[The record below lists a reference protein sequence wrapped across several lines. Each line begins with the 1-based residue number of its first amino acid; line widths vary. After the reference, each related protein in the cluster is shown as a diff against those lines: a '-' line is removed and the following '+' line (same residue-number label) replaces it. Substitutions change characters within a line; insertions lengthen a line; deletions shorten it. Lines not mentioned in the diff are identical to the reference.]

1 MFLRDFR
8 FAIRTL
14 LHQPGFTAVVLI
26 TLGLGIGAFDV
37 GNRQITGGDIPQNL
51 RTAFWWGDPLTV
63 LGMSPKHGRF
73 FSPRE
78 IREMAPLALVSN
90 RVFEARFAGDPDMI
104 GQTIQINGVDHT
116 LIGVFPSAATVYGID
131 LWTPMWA
138 QPEDFSR
145 TRRVMN
151 LIARLG
157 DGVTLAQANAELE
170 AVARRTELEY
180 AGQHDEYLGWRLETM
195 TWTDA
200 NVRTLKPSAFVLMGT
215 VSFVLLLVCCQRGQL
230 AAFAFGQPTTRD
242 GSTGGAGCRA
252 CTHRASV
259 AIRESADGGSRR
271 CRWAGPRLGRLAV
284 AGGQHARL
292 RHRWTFVRTPPVRRL
307 ARGHNLSPS
316 ATPQRWQADSGC
328 QRASSAPPMISVERR
343 HQRARLP
350 PETRRRADRSERSRI
365 DC

>member
-200 NVRTLKPSAFVLMGT
+200 NVRTLKPTAFVLMGT
-215 VSFVLLLVCCQRGQL
+215 VSFVLLLVCANVANLLLSRSASRRREMAVRAALGAGRAHIVRQL
-230 AAFAFGQPTTRD
+230 LSESLLMAVL
-242 GSTGGAGCRA
+242 GGAVGLALGWVGLQWLVANTLA
-252 CTHRASV
+252 CV
-259 AIRESADGGSRR
+259 IGGRLSGLRR
-271 CRWAGPRLGRLAV
+271 CAGWR
-284 AGGQHARL
+284 GG
-292 RHRWTFVRTPPVRRL
+292 TT
-307 ARGHNLSPS
+307 
-316 ATPQRWQADSGC
+316 
-328 QRASSAPPMISVERR
+328 
-343 HQRARLP
+343 
-350 PETRRRADRSERSRI
+350 
-365 DC
+365 